1 MREIV
6 AYYRVSTKTQGV
18 GGLGMQAQR
27 DAVARYALANGFP
40 IVQAY
45 SEVESARREHLQ
57 NRPQLM
63 RAVAHVRRSKALLV
77 IARLDRL
84 ARNVLVTSQLLESGV
99 EFVACDNPYANR
111 LTIHILAAMAEHE
124 GKLISERTKAGLA
137 AARARGHVFR
147 CTRQLTP
154 EECRLGQLASARLT
168 RERTRIAYA
177 DLVPIVGQY
186 RNEGTSCVEI
196 ARRLN
201 ELGQRTQRGT
211 LWSQTTVQ
219 AFVKREGIGGALS
232 SVLNRNGPD
241 AQRIRHL
248 GHLGRERYRNNARAA
263 LDERALRI
271 VRAALERGDSRVAI
285 CRELEQLGIKS
296 VAGGRVSPNALVL
309 LLRRHGLAP
318 ERKRKGWRLSDHVA
332 ASRRERALRHA
343 GPYLALAL
351 RLREPGH
358 SNREI
363 ADALNDYCY
372 RPPRADRWNAQR
384 VYLLLLR
391 FEHWDQKEQIRLQA
405 VGVEEAQKRSAV
417 VSRGAMRAKARSRRG
432 QGGMSP
438 FSCRIPASYGESRLK
453 ALLVCPRVDALIDEP
468 CFGEMV
474 QRLEVLPGS
483 RSDARSVYVD

>member
-1 MREIV
+1 MRSMREIV
-6 AYYRVSTKTQGV
+6 AYYRVSTKMQGAE
-18 GGLGMQAQR
+18 GLGMEAQR
-27 DAVARYALANGFP
+27 TAVTRYSEANGFP

-63 RAVAHVRRSKALLV
+63 RAVAHARRSKALLV

-99 EFVACDNPYANR
+99 EFVACDNQYANR

-137 AARARGHVFR
+137 AARARGRVFR
-147 CTRQLTP
+147 CTRPLTA

-177 DLVPIVGQY
+177 DLVPLVAQY
-186 RNEGTSCVEI
+186 RNEGTACVEI
-196 ARRLN
+196 AHRLN
-201 ELGQRTQRGT
+201 DLGQRTQRGT

-232 SVLNRNGPD
+232 SVLNRD
-241 AQRIRHL
+241 CAEADRIRHL
-248 GHLGRERYRNNARAA
+248 GHLGREQFRNKARAA
-263 LDERALRI
+263 LDERALPI
-271 VRAALERGDSRVAI
+271 VSTSLKRGDSRVAI
-285 CRELEQLGIKS
+285 CRELEQLGVKS
-296 VAGGRVSPNALVL
+296 VAGKRVSPNALIL

-318 ERKRKGWRLSDHVA
+318 ERKRRGWRLSDGVA
-332 ASRRERALRHA
+332 KARREGALRRA
-343 GPYLALAL
+343 GPYLSLAL
-351 RLREPGH
+351 RLRDLGH

-405 VGVEEAQKRSAV
+405 VGVEEAPKHAV
-417 VSRGAMRAKARSRRG
+417 VISRGAMRTKTRSRR
-432 QGGMSP
+432 
-438 FSCRIPASYGESRLK
+438 RL
-453 ALLVCPRVDALIDEP
+453 
-468 CFGEMV
+468 
-474 QRLEVLPGS
+474 
-483 RSDARSVYVD
+483 RS